1 MRVAAAVYVLIFPN
15 QVFQTHVHGP
25 VTGGKKNT
33 SCHTVLTV
41 LAVKTQIS
49 HKKKVEGELVRSGL
63 LQLQLV
69 WSLWGIV
76 TVRWNPD
83 WIFSITTA
91 LSKAAKAK
99 TPWQPAGSP
108 SKLFVRE
115 SVMRNISTKR
125 ALTYFVSEA
134 NWTIYMQRLVEQVA
148 GSTARTTRSKTFLSI
163 CNTSAWV
170 VLHRHWPSE
179 DTDSS
184 VVFFILDSY
193 QTECWHF
200 KRIDWKG

>member
-1 MRVAAAVYVLIFPN
+1 MYWGVPSATCLHAKSGQFYSTWNIWEELQLF
-15 QVFQTHVHGP
+15 VFWHSQIRSSKPMFMDLSLGE
-25 VTGGKKNT
+25 KNNT

-99 TPWQPAGSP
+99 TPRQPAGSP

-134 NWTIYMQRLVEQVA
+134 NWTIYMQRLVVQVA
-148 GSTARTTRSKTFLSI
+148 GFTVCTTRSKTFLSG
-163 CNTSAWV
+163 CVPSAWV
-170 VLHRHWPSE
+170 VLH
-179 DTDSS
+179 
-184 VVFFILDSY
+184 
-193 QTECWHF
+193 WH
-200 KRIDWKG
+200 